1 MLTLTHLS
9 GYGEIQQSSTLSAR
23 DRKFGENLLKRKQI
37 PTFLCL
43 GRRSTPAGQQ
53 PTRKSQRVRV
63 PRTYLEK
70 VVAKYDFMTGK
81 EGELSFETGQTIYV
95 MRKNNDSWWE
105 GVANGVSGLFPS
117 NFVTHTI

>member
-1 MLTLTHLS
+1 M
-9 GYGEIQQSSTLSAR
+9 
-23 DRKFGENLLKRKQI
+23 
-37 PTFLCL
+37 
-43 GRRSTPAGQQ
+43 
-53 PTRKSQRVRV
+53 
-63 PRTYLEK
+63 EK

-95 MRKNNDSWWE
+95 IRKNDDSWWE